1 MAFLGKI
8 KSVFGFSDD
17 YETEDNDIEQL
28 DATVK
33 PLVRKPRI
41 EEAGNTAHGSA
52 SGIAATKPETSNS
65 DSCDTRSAESVNE
78 DVKCPE
84 AIFTKV
90 VSIFNESLP
99 PFIRENI
106 DSEKQCKYL
115 HESLDASMKEYIA
128 KLDEAAELRIKQI
141 WENDRNALHREME
154 SLKEKAKRIED
165 SNNEQ
170 KEQKLSAERQKRA
183 LSERVHDLEKQI
195 DTFQA
200 EKEQYEL
207 ENKSLVNKLRA
218 MSIEGDDIEKLRN
231 DNDALRNEIKALK
244 EQSSKGIVPAVDQ
257 ETLKQLDELRQLAE
271 QLKTDKASLA
281 TERDNLSSDIAVL
294 KKKCEIS
301 DAMINDLNHKASSAR
316 QALAERESELAILK
330 SQADS
335 SSESN
340 AEAAANELAQ
350 RDAVIKDQ
358 LALIEDY
365 KQQLDEAKA
374 EVEESR
380 ASLAA
385 FEESLVKIDELN
397 QSRQQRIVE
406 LQRAVQDKEK
416 ELAAAA
422 GKVNDF
428 DKIVN
433 DKDAQILSLKSTIE
447 SNLKLQASSEAKLRE
462 EIERLR
468 RPAENNSKRRKK
480 ATITSID
487 ESLDDTNW
495 LVSTPPEGTNA
506 RTSSINDS
514 EFGYQE
520 PHRRD
525 EPNNPAQMS
534 LW

>member
-1 MAFLGKI
+1 M
-8 KSVFGFSDD
+8 
-17 YETEDNDIEQL
+17 

-41 EEAGNTAHGSA
+41 EDSGSTAQGNISGNARPKPDAGTADNADDRQSDAVEA
-52 SGIAATKPETSNS
+52 EV
-65 DSCDTRSAESVNE
+65 R
-78 DVKCPE
+78 CPE

-90 VSIFNESLP
+90 VAIFNESLP

-106 DSEKQCKYL
+106 DSEKQCKYI
-115 HESLDASMKEYIA
+115 HEALDASMKEYIA

-200 EKEQYEL
+200 EKEQFEL

-218 MSIEGDDIEKLRN
+218 MSIEGEDMEKLRN
-231 DNDALRNEIKALK
+231 DNDALRNEIRALK
-244 EQSSKGIVPAVDQ
+244 EQSPKGIVPAVDQ

-271 QLKTDKASLA
+271 QLKAEKASLA
-281 TERDNLSSDIAVL
+281 SERDNLSSDIAVL

-316 QALAERESELAILK
+316 QALAERESELATLK
-330 SQADS
+330 SLADADKS
-335 SSESN
+335 SN

-358 LALIEDY
+358 LSLIEEY
-365 KQQLDEAKA
+365 KQQLDEANA

-397 QSRQQRIVE
+397 QSRQQRIME
-406 LQRAVQDKEK
+406 LQRTVQDKEK
-416 ELAAAA
+416 ELASVT
-422 GKVNDF
+422 GKIGDF
-428 DKIVN
+428 DKIIS
-433 DKDAQILSLKSTIE
+433 DKDAQISSLKSTIE
-447 SNLKLQASSEAKLRE
+447 NNLKLQASSEAKLRE

-468 RPAENNSKRRKK
+468 RPAENNAKRRKK
-480 ATITSID
+480 ASITSID